1 MSASIKAL
9 REIIFDP
16 YVSVRR
22 KIEAAESLL
31 TFESPAEAREEAKN
45 FLTTIFED
53 GEARVDLRLDAL
65 KIMRKAEARKVT
77 QPPTVSIGGGGFFN
91 NPEMRSRMRRMAQR
105 KAAYERRKKLEAAG
119 LWPAPPGWD
128 ADIFS
133 DDWVEPPNDL
143 GLPPNAGLADR
154 IGAARKEYLK
164 GIIEGWAHE
173 PETEKDQ
180 A

>member
-1 MSASIKAL
+1 MTASLEAL
-9 REIIFDP
+9 RNIMLDENI
-16 YVSVRR
+16 SLRR
-22 KIEAAESLL
+22 RVEAAESILS
-31 TFESPAEAREEAKN
+31 FESPSEMVEEAKA
-45 FLTTIFED
+45 FLTEVFDDRETN
-53 GEARVDLRLDAL
+53 VDLRLDAL

-77 QPPTVSIGGGGFFN
+77 QPPTVSIGGGGFPN
-91 NPEMRSRMRRMAQR
+91 NPEMRARSRRMAQR

-133 DDWVEPPNDL
+133 DDWVEPPIDY

-164 GIIEGWAHE
+164 GIIEGWARE
-173 PETEKDQ
+173 PETEKGQ

>member
-1 MSASIKAL
+1 MTASLEAL
-9 REIIFDP
+9 RDIMLDENIP
-16 YVSVRR
+16 LRR
-22 KIEAAESLL
+22 RVGAADSILS
-31 TFESPAEAREEAKN
+31 FESPSEMTEEAKA
-45 FLTTIFED
+45 FLTEVFED
-53 GEARVDLRLDAL
+53 SETYVDLRLDAL

-77 QPPTVSIGGGGFFN
+77 QPPTVPIGGGGFFN
-91 NPEMRSRMRRMAQR
+91 NPELRSRMRRMAQR
-105 KAAYERRKKLEAAG
+105 KAAYQRRKKLEAAG

-133 DDWVEPPNDL
+133 DDWVEPPIDY

-154 IGAARKEYLK
+154 LGAARKEYLK
-164 GIIEGWAHE
+164 GLVEGWAHE